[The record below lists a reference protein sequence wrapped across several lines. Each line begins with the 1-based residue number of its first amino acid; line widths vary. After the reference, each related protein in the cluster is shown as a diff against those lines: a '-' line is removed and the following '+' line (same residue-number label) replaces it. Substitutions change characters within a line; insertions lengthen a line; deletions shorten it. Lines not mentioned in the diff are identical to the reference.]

1 MATATETLE
10 SNDVALATT
19 ENSKPTKPKKA
30 GGRPAGYSPM
40 LPFSTT
46 KTVKGLAESAFKE
59 FKALGD
65 RCSSGDTT
73 SDELVDLL
81 TKQADACLEVRKT
94 ASLMWLTQGM
104 LLHTLK
110 DKVKSDGGQ
119 WMTFFDEHL
128 SHPLN
133 LSPRSE
139 QLQRKMYT
147 DWYQSMSVLPEQTAR
162 ALQECEQVNDLAG
175 HLKKLSAG
183 RDPWDAA
190 PESETPT
197 LVDESAKK
205 RQAKLKQVKKL
216 ADELGDLGYPL
227 DVVQIVNELFDAMQA
242 ATIDVGAVQAT
253 ETIDVVIEEPHDV
266 LADAIGSQL
275 ESMAA

>member
-40 LPFSTT
+40 LPFTT
-46 KTVKGLAESAFKE
+46 GKVVKGLAENAFKE
-59 FKALGD
+59 FTKLNELCLSGKA
-65 RCSSGDTT
+65 TT
-73 SDELVDLL
+73 DDLTSL
-81 TKQADACLEVRKT
+81 LKKQSLAGLEVRKA
-94 ASLMWLTQGM
+94 ASLVWLTQGM

-119 WMTFFDEHL
+119 WMEFFDEHL

-139 QLQRKMYT
+139 QLQRKMFT
-147 DWYQSMSVLPEQTAR
+147 DWQQATAELPAQTAR
-162 ALQECEQVNDLAG
+162 ALEECEQINDLAG

-183 RDPWDAA
+183 RDPWVAA

-227 DVVQIVNELFDAMQA
+227 DVVQMVNELFDAMQA
-242 ATIDVGAVQAT
+242 ATIDVATVQAT
-253 ETIDVVIEEPHDV
+253 ETIDVVIDEPHDV
-266 LADAIGSQL
+266 LADAIGAQL
-275 ESMAA
+275 ESIAA